1 MSLLDY
7 VVETPRRTM
16 VLFFLVDCSG
26 SMRGNKIGTVN
37 SAIEEVVPEIKKISE
52 NNADAQI
59 KIAVLSFSTGTK
71 WIVDGQGMPFDA
83 ETFKWNYLNA
93 DGVTDLGAACLQLNE
108 KMSRSQFMSEV
119 TGSFAPAI
127 FLLSDGAPTDD
138 FNHGLAK
145 LKENNWFKN
154 AIKVAIA
161 IGNDADVDVLGKFTG
176 DPDAVITV
184 HKPSDLAKWIK
195 FVSVTSSQ
203 IGSKSASVNSVG
215 AQTTSKQEEIIKE
228 IKDFKEEEEKI
239 IEQHAEG
246 EYLELPG
253 FSDDGFIW

>member
-145 LKENNWFKN
+145 LQENNWFKV
-154 AIKVAIA
+154 AIKVAIVGA
-161 IGNDADVDVLGKFTG
+161 ASEV
-176 DPDAVITV
+176 
-184 HKPSDLAKWIK
+184 LAKCWGDSGICY
-195 FVSVTSSQ
+195 V
-203 IGSKSASVNSVG
+203 VG
-215 AQTTSKQEEIIKE
+215 V
-228 IKDFKEEEEKI
+228 
-239 IEQHAEG
+239 
-246 EYLELPG
+246 
-253 FSDDGFIW
+253 

>member
-127 FLLSDGAPTDD
+127 FSLLT
-138 FNHGLAK
+138 FVLLRK
-145 LKENNWFKN
+145 NN
-154 AIKVAIA
+154 
-161 IGNDADVDVLGKFTG
+161 
-176 DPDAVITV
+176 
-184 HKPSDLAKWIK
+184 
-195 FVSVTSSQ
+195 
-203 IGSKSASVNSVG
+203 
-215 AQTTSKQEEIIKE
+215 
-228 IKDFKEEEEKI
+228 
-239 IEQHAEG
+239 
-246 EYLELPG
+246 
-253 FSDDGFIW
+253 